1 MQDADEDE
9 DVDALLLV
17 LDAAVESDRNISKEQ
32 RVLAKLLTKVHAFV
46 TKVCS
51 ILVILFFGWFLS
63 QPIDD

>member
-32 RVLAKLLTKVHAFV
+32 RVLAKLLTKVRAFV